1 MLYPLFIEYIKI
13 FSAWCLI
20 LLIILIY
27 GVPNFS
33 LKKKKKNNWNVKN
46 QFQAA
51 DRITIIHEQYLCTI
65 ICNIN
70 GGCTTWDYSSS
81 KARVDV

>member
-33 LKKKKKNNWNVKN
+33 KKKKTVGMLKINSRPLIGSQSYMSNICAPSYATLMVDA
-46 QFQAA
+46 QLG
-51 DRITIIHEQYLCTI
+51 ITVLP
-65 ICNIN
+65 
-70 GGCTTWDYSSS
+70 
-81 KARVDV
+81 KLV

>member
-33 LKKKKKNNWNVKN
+33 LKKKKKTIGMLKINSRPLIGSQSYMSNICAPSYATLMVDA
-46 QFQAA
+46 QLG
-51 DRITIIHEQYLCTI
+51 ITVLP
-65 ICNIN
+65 
-70 GGCTTWDYSSS
+70 
-81 KARVDV
+81 KLV

>member
-1 MLYPLFIEYIKI
+1 MLYLLFIEYIKI

-33 LKKKKKNNWNVKN
+33 LKKKKKKTIGMLKINSRPLIGSQSYMSNICAPSYATLMVDA
-46 QFQAA
+46 QLG
-51 DRITIIHEQYLCTI
+51 ITVLP
-65 ICNIN
+65 
-70 GGCTTWDYSSS
+70 
-81 KARVDV
+81 KLV

>member
-33 LKKKKKNNWNVKN
+33 LKKKKKKTIGMLKINSRPLIGSQSYMSNICAPSYATLMVDA
-46 QFQAA
+46 QLG
-51 DRITIIHEQYLCTI
+51 ITVLP
-65 ICNIN
+65 
-70 GGCTTWDYSSS
+70 
-81 KARVDV
+81 KLV